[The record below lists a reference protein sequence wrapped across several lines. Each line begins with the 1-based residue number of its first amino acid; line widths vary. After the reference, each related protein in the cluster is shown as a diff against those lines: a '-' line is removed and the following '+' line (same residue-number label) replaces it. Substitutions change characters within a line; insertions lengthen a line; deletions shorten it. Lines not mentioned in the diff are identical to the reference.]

1 MIVDED
7 KKSGKQQRRYLVYD
21 MIMLEGEVLIRR
33 PFKVTQLAEQASA
46 PLWWLSAAAG
56 HSLPVQGELGALLHR
71 FCLDGASGTA
81 GVMHGEAIFVRPACL
96 CHLLRASTSQ
106 PPLMKPYTW

>member
-33 PFKVTQLAEQASA
+33 PFKVMQLAEQANVL
-46 PLWWLSAAAG
+46 LWWAFCSSWSWPASAGGARRP
-56 HSLPVQGELGALLHR
+56 SPKLLPRQSIRH
-71 FCLDGASGTA
+71 C
-81 GVMHGEAIFVRPACL
+81 
-96 CHLLRASTSQ
+96 
-106 PPLMKPYTW
+106 

>member
-33 PFKVTQLAEQASA
+33 PFKVIHIFYVEEALEAKLVS
-46 PLWWLSAAAG
+46 
-56 HSLPVQGELGALLHR
+56 QGQG
-71 FCLDGASGTA
+71 G
-81 GVMHGEAIFVRPACL
+81 
-96 CHLLRASTSQ
+96 
-106 PPLMKPYTW
+106 W

>member
-33 PFKVTQLAEQASA
+33 PFKVMSPNLTVEKALQAKMV
-46 PLWWLSAAAG
+46 G
-56 HSLPVQGELGALLHR
+56 QG
-71 FCLDGASGTA
+71 
-81 GVMHGEAIFVRPACL
+81 
-96 CHLLRASTSQ
+96 
-106 PPLMKPYTW
+106 